1 VVAGVAV
8 VVAIIFWNYYI
19 RSPWTRDG
27 RVRVE
32 VVKIASEVAGK
43 ILAVPVVD
51 NQMVQKGDVLFV
63 IDPATYELRLAQA
76 TALVL
81 DQAIKPLLQHLK
93 LKGTPP
99 RHSGA
104 GLPHIPEDF

>member
-1 VVAGVAV
+1 M
-8 VVAIIFWNYYI
+8 

-32 VVKIASEVAGK
+32 VVNIASEVAGK

-81 DQAIKPLLQHLK
+81 DQAIKPF
-93 LKGTPP
+93 TA
-99 RHSGA
+99 S
-104 GLPHIPEDF
+104 

>member
-1 VVAGVAV
+1 MQTRGFSVLRVLTTAVVAGVAV
-8 VVAIIFWNYYI
+8 VVAIIFWNYYM

-32 VVKIASEVAGK
+32 VVNIASEVAGK

-81 DQAIKPLLQHLK
+81 DQAIKPL
-93 LKGTPP
+93 TA
-99 RHSGA
+99 S
-104 GLPHIPEDF
+104 